1 MFVAVEV
8 SLNHIL
14 LHSLDN
20 AGFRHP
26 KVRLISSRLYGI
38 FLKNGGDFS
47 LSQLLFYYKT
57 HLLFVQH
64 NYHFLSIVMYYLF
77 YNYIYDWLFII

>member
-1 MFVAVEV
+1 MFIVVEV

-26 KVRLISSRLYGI
+26 KVRLICSRLYGM
-38 FLKNGGDFS
+38 FLYNGSDFS
-47 LSQLLFYYKT
+47 LSQLLFDYKT
-57 HLLFVQH
+57 H
-64 NYHFLSIVMYYLF
+64 
-77 YNYIYDWLFII
+77 